1 MKENVLREDGKEED
15 VDWVERDIILRQGR
29 T

>member
-1 MKENVLREDGKEED
+1 MKENVLRDDGKEED
-15 VDWVERDIILRQGR
+15 VEWVERDIILGQGR